1 MFEKLRKS
9 AAYVIPALMLI
20 ASLVLLSYDPQFLQ
34 VFRLKLF
41 DQYQILKPREYKPVP
56 VKILDIDDES
66 LKRIGQWPWPRTKL
80 AEMLIRVFESGAQVV
95 AFDVVFAEPDR
106 TSPSKVLPIWLDAP
120 DGDLSR
126 IDPQWKDFADAILQS
141 IPDHD
146 AVFADIIGQTNVVS
160 GYTLDDNSK
169 DPPPAPK
176 TGFAFAGIDPTPVIR
191 GFAGATKNLP
201 VVDEAAAGTG
211 IFNLQ
216 PEPDNIVRRIS
227 LMLRVDKQLVP
238 ALSMEAIRVMQG
250 ASTYQLK
257 AADASGEQ
265 SYGENT
271 GLNKIKVGHY
281 VVPTEGD
288 GRMWVHYSRDT
299 PERWLPIWKLFEP
312 DFDPKTVEGHI
323 LFVGT
328 SAAGLKDLRATP
340 LNPAAAGVEVH
351 AQATEQILLGHYLD
365 RPDWAIGVET
375 VAIFL
380 LGTILILITPRV
392 GAAWGAFAGGVAA
405 VAGIAASWLAYDMH
419 QMLFDPIYPAIS
431 VLAIYLAGSLIN
443 FLNTEA
449 EKRFV
454 RGAFAQYLSP
464 ALVEQIAENPDLLH
478 LGGARKDLTFL
489 FCDVRGFTAISEQ
502 FKGNPQGLTELINRF
517 LTPMTDIIM
526 ARHGTIDKYM
536 GDCIMAFWNAPLDVA
551 KHPQFACESALEM
564 FRGLDA
570 LNDNLQ
576 QEAAAEGRTAKL
588 LNIGIGLNTGDCVVG
603 NMGSDQRF
611 DYSVLGDAVNLASR
625 LEGQSKNYGVG
636 VVIGPDTREAVK
648 DEYATIEL
656 DLIAVKGK
664 EEAVN
669 IYALLGDGEKLKDPQ
684 FQDLL
689 GHHDRM
695 ITAYRSKQWDEAE
708 AEIGE
713 CRKLDGSLDV
723 LYEMYEERLAEYRE
737 NPPPEEWDGVFVAT
751 SK

>member
-1 MFEKLRKS
+1 MLAKIRKS
-9 AAYVIPALMLI
+9 AAYLVPAVMLVL
-20 ASLVLLSYDPQFLQ
+20 SLVLLQHDPQFLKI
-34 VFRLKLF
+34 FRLKLF

-66 LKRIGQWPWPRTKL
+66 LKRLGQWPWPRTTL
-80 AEMLIRVFESGAQVV
+80 ANMLIRAFESGAAVV
-95 AFDVVFAEPDR
+95 AFDVVFAEEDR
-106 TSPSKVLPIWLDAP
+106 TSPAKILPIWLDAP
-120 DGDLSR
+120 EGDLSK
-126 IDPQWKDFADAILQS
+126 IAPEWKDFANAILQS

-146 AVFADIIGQTNVVS
+146 AVFADVIAQTRVVS
-160 GYTLDDNSK
+160 GYTLDDSSTAPPSK
-169 DPPPAPK
+169 PK
-176 TGFAFAGIDPTPVIR
+176 AGFSHAGMDPTPIIKA
-191 GFAGATKNLP
+191 FSGATNNLP

-216 PEPDNIVRRIS
+216 PEPDNIVRRVS
-227 LMLRVDKQLVP
+227 LFLRVGDTKVP
-238 ALSMEAIRVMQG
+238 ALSLEAIRVLQG
-250 ASTYQLK
+250 ATTYILK
-257 AADASGEQ
+257 GAGANQEESF
-265 SYGENT
+265 GENT
-271 GLNKIKVGHY
+271 GLNNVKVGRII
-281 VVPTEGD
+281 VPTEGD
-288 GRMWVHYSRDT
+288 GRMWVHYSKDV

-312 DFDPKTVEGHI
+312 DFDPKTIEGHI

-351 AQATEQILLGHYLD
+351 AQATEQMLLGHYLS
-365 RPDWAIGVET
+365 RPDWALGAET

-392 GAAWGAFAGGVAA
+392 GAAWGAFAGGISA
-405 VAGIAASWLAYDMH
+405 VVGIAASWYAYDEH
-419 QMLFDPIYPAIS
+419 LMLFDPIYPAIS

-464 ALVEQIAENPDLLH
+464 ALVEQIAENPDLLN

-502 FKGNPQGLTELINRF
+502 FKGNPAGLTVLINRF

-536 GDCIMAFWNAPLDVA
+536 GDCIMAFWNAPLDVQ
-551 KHPQFACESALEM
+551 KHEHFACESALEM
-564 FRGLDA
+564 FKGLDE
-570 LNDNLQ
+570 LNRTLQ
-576 QEAAAEGRTAKL
+576 EEAAAEGRTARE
-588 LNIGIGLNTGDCVVG
+588 LNIGIGLNTGDCIVG

-636 VVIGPDTREAVK
+636 VVLGPDTREAVK

-669 IYALLGDGEKLKDPQ
+669 IYALLGDKTMRDDPK
-684 FQDLL
+684 FQELTRN
-689 GHHDRM
+689 HDAM

-708 AEIGE
+708 CLIEQ
-713 CRKLDGSLDV
+713 CRKLDGSLEV